1 MPSARW
7 ARTSASI
14 NTWTVLHNRDPKDS
28 LDTDALL
35 LAPAVSAGAH
45 RLPASVLLAPTNED
59 AEMRLLGSPDGIYA
73 AIGLADPRRRFVAL
87 NLLEGEYDVQ
97 PIKTLLLPR
106 ARRPGRARAP
116 GRCRGAGGVE
126 GQRGGEYQ
134 LPARLGPGRTDV
146 SPFMRRQIVHALGA
160 IGSPTAEPA
169 LEGALA
175 DEAFAVR
182 QAAVWALGEIG
193 LPAAAP
199 LVAARFED
207 VNPRVHREAA
217 ATLGLFKD
225 SGANDSPVVRGFR
238 KAFADSNQRTRLAAV
253 RAATP
258 LELRAL
264 APAFIERLH
273 DSDDEVQYAAVQAV
287 SKLGA
292 REAAPHLV
300 PLLKSGGARVKHPEA
315 LCFIPATSYPP
326 LRGRAHVS
334 RPTARRR
341 HGGGG
346 GEELASSP
354 PGQARRGQSGSSLSW
369 RGSPCS
375 RHE

>member
-1 MPSARW
+1 
-7 ARTSASI
+7 
-14 NTWTVLHNRDPKDS
+14 
-28 LDTDALL
+28 
-35 LAPAVSAGAH
+35 
-45 RLPASVLLAPTNED
+45 
-59 AEMRLLGSPDGIYA
+59 
-73 AIGLADPRRRFVAL
+73 
-87 NLLEGEYDVQ
+87 
-97 PIKTLLLPR
+97 
-106 ARRPGRARAP
+106 
-116 GRCRGAGGVE
+116 
-126 GQRGGEYQ
+126 
-134 LPARLGPGRTDV
+134 
-146 SPFMRRQIVHALGA
+146 MRRQIVHALGA

-207 VNPRVHREAA
+207 VDPRVRREAA

-238 KAFADSNQRTRLAAV
+238 KAFADSDQRTRLAAV

-287 SKLGA
+287 AKLGA

-315 LCFIPATSYPP
+315 LCFIPATSYP
-326 LRGRAHVS
+326 LACEAAR
-334 RPTARRR
+334 TLQQARRR
-341 HGGGG
+341 RGDRG
-346 GEELASSP
+346 GEEACSSL
-354 PGQARRGQSGSSLSW
+354 PGHARRGQSGSSLSW